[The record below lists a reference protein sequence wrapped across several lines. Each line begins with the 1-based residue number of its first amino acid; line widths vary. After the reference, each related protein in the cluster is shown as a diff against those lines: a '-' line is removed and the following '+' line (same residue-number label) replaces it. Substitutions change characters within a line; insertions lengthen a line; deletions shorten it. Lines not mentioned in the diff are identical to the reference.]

1 MLEMSMSEV
10 LYEQRGAVALI
21 TLNRPQNLNG
31 FNNALRV
38 AAQAAV
44 ARAASD
50 DSIRA
55 VVLTGAG
62 RGFSAGADLAAGES
76 PTSASIVGILE
87 DEYGSTILQLA
98 NMPKITIAAVNGFAA
113 GIGVGFALAC
123 DLVVMG
129 ESGFLQVPF
138 NRIGLVPDGGVCWQ
152 LVERLGHRRALEFA
166 LEAERVPAPR
176 CVELGLVN
184 RAVPDDQ
191 VQTAALEW
199 AARIAASAPIAARL
213 TKRVMRDAAN
223 TTLAATIGL
232 EARAQSHCIE
242 SEDFREGVLAFLT
255 KRPAKFVGR

>member
-1 MLEMSMSEV
+1 MSEV

-21 TLNRPQNLNG
+21 TLNRPQNLNS

-38 AAQAAV
+38 ALQGAV
-44 ARAASD
+44 ARAAD
-50 DSIRA
+50 DESVRA

-62 RGFSAGADLAAGES
+62 RGFSAGADLAAGEM
-76 PTSASIVGILE
+76 PNGTIVVKILE
-87 DEYGSTILQLA
+87 DEYGPTILRLA

-129 ESGFLQVPF
+129 EGGFLQVPF

-152 LVERLGHRRALEFA
+152 LVERLGHHRALEFA
-166 LEAERVPAPR
+166 LEAERVPASR
-176 CVELGLVN
+176 CVELGLAN

-191 VQTAALEW
+191 VHTAAVEW

-213 TKRVMRDAAN
+213 AKRVMREAAT
-223 TTLAATIGL
+223 TTLAATISL
-232 EARAQSHCIE
+232 EAHAQSHCIE
-242 SEDFREGVLAFLT
+242 SEDFREGVQAFLQ